1 MISYKSLVFRLSS
14 LVFVIS
20 STAFAQAPRVVPD
33 IVDSVPHEM
42 THFTQGLFFDGKEL
56 IETTGLYGKSG
67 LYRRTL
73 DGKILD
79 SARLAE
85 RCDMSSM
92 NSRKYAMS
100 MRLPSHDSRYTR
112 L

>member
-42 THFTQGLFFDGKEL
+42 THFTQGLFFDVVVREREGE
-56 IETTGLYGKSG
+56 GLEVQVFFAEAVAECLADSF
-67 LYRRTL
+67 YRLGVLREDAHDNL
-73 DGKILD
+73 DLGRCPEFSHIL
-79 SARLAE
+79 
-85 RCDMSSM
+85 
-92 NSRKYAMS
+92 
-100 MRLPSHDSRYTR
+100 
-112 L
+112 